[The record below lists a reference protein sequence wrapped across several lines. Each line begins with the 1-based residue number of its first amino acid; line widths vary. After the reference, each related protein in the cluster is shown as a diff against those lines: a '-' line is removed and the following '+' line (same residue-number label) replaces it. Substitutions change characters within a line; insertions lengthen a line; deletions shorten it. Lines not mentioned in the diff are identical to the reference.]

1 MLVTLW
7 PFKGYFVDKA
17 WLSSE
22 RAAPSS
28 SAALTAS
35 CRHFFPSKSWVQLL
49 RHTCEKPIGLLP
61 VSWDSYLSWSFF
73 KLSLFV
79 LPSIGLTPC
88 QARQQLSKG
97 LLGEFVPKCKADG
110 SYEPLQSHDGYSWC
124 VDEDGKEING
134 TRMRFKQPICGP
146 QALKSGKLVLMTFR
160 ILWIYSWRL
169 WAKSI
174 QPKFL
179 VWGQKFY
186 FFM

>member
-7 PFKGYFVDKA
+7 PFKGYFVDAA

-49 RHTCEKPIGLLP
+49 RHTCQKPIGLLLA
-61 VSWDSYLSWSFF
+61 SWDSYLLWLFF
-73 KLSLFV
+73 KFSLFV
-79 LPSIGLTPC
+79 LPSKGLTPC
-88 QARQQLSKG
+88 QARRKLSKG

-110 SYEPLQSHDGYSWC
+110 SYEPLQSHEGYSWC

-134 TRMRFKQPICGP
+134 TRMRFKQPTCGL

-179 VWGQKFY
+179 VWG
-186 FFM
+186 